1 MKIMLEDELT
11 SKIID
16 KEAYKTEI
24 AKKYTTFLA
33 QYPEIFSDLIFG
45 SNFDF
50 ALYDSIETYDK
61 ESPIDIFNVLR
72 NGNGIAI
79 KPGRAVDSDLELA
92 LSVSAVKKLI
102 QTKTK
107 IEYANLLGTFYNDP
121 DEEKGWIDFLLHKRT
136 QALINMGYGKFAQTA
151 GILKD
156 DDDIYSM

>member
-1 MKIMLEDELT
+1 MLEDDLT
-11 SKIID
+11 SQIID
-16 KEAYKTEI
+16 KEAYKTVI

-61 ESPIDIFNVLR
+61 ESPTDIFNVLR
-72 NGNGIAI
+72 NGNGIVI
-79 KPGRAVDSDLELA
+79 KPGRAIDSDLELA
-92 LSVSAVKKLI
+92 LSVNAVKKLI

-107 IEYANLLGTFYNDP
+107 IDYANLLGTFYNDP
-121 DEEKGWIDFLLHKRT
+121 DEVLGWIDFVLHKRT
-136 QALINMGYGKFAQTA
+136 QTLINMGYGKFAQTA

-156 DDDIYSM
+156 DDAIYSM

>member
-1 MKIMLEDELT
+1 MLDEELT
-11 SKIID
+11 SQIID

-50 ALYDSIETYDK
+50 ALYNSIETYDK
-61 ESPIDIFNVLR
+61 ESPVDIFNVLR

-79 KPGRAVDSDLELA
+79 KPGRAVNSDLELA
-92 LSVSAVKKLI
+92 LSVKAVKKLI
-102 QTKTK
+102 KTKTK
-107 IEYANLLGTFYNDP
+107 LEYANLLGTFYNDP
-121 DEEKGWIDFLLHKRT
+121 DEEKGWVDFILRKRT
-136 QALINMGYGKFAQTA
+136 QNLLDMGYGKFAQTA